1 METKPMKRYL
11 DNFEKCL
18 EREIPYCAG
27 ECPFTMD
34 ILNFMEKAARG
45 SFKAS
50 FKVFVNAAG
59 FPRIAHELCPAPCM
73 EVCPRGKGGGS
84 INMPLLEEASIN
96 LARDTSPTDY
106 NIPGKKERIA
116 IIGAGP
122 SGMAAL
128 LRLSTKKYHVEVF
141 ERTERTGG
149 CLWDIMDPSVF
160 QKDFEEQLLHQ
171 DYILRLNTEIEDLSR
186 LEAISG
192 EKFDAVL
199 VATGREGRDF
209 GLLDSIGPEGDPYCF
224 ERDGTGYFAAGSLTG
239 DEPVYAL
246 AGGLAMG
253 TVIDNY
259 IKTGNL
265 YYPRGSRKS
274 RMCEGMV
281 SVEDVIQ
288 AVEPAEGSYTREEA
302 TAEAARCLR
311 CQCDACRQHCDLLQ
325 FTDKWP
331 VKVKDEIIA
340 TTIEGKS
347 ELKAT
352 PAKRL
357 MSMCNQCG
365 ICREVCPEDIDLD
378 GLFMAGRQK
387 MHLQEKMPW
396 PFHDFWL
403 RDMRQADSEESSLI
417 RAPKGKDKC
426 SYAIFPGCQ
435 LGASEPEI
443 VVKLYDALL
452 NQMPDTAMFLRCC
465 GVPLLWAG
473 DREGFEESIAAI
485 RRSWHQLGK
494 PAMIM
499 GCMTCMKHFKEYLPE
514 IPVVSLVEILSE
526 WEISGGCCEEVYCV
540 FDPCSAR
547 NEPDARKA
555 VREIAEEM
563 GVSLVPL
570 AENNHY
576 FNCCGFG
583 GHGDIASPEYAD
595 FVAEKRVSES
605 ELPYITYC
613 INCRDI
619 FLKRGKPSRH
629 ILELV
634 LGEGSGQTCLPT
646 VTERQENRR
655 QLKKALLEF
664 FWEETMETEKS
675 RYPVTLEISDEVKR
689 KLDNERIL
697 EEEAAHAVNFC
708 QRHNRTILNQETG
721 TLTGYCIIGHATY
734 WVEYEILDEKA
745 GLYRLINAYTHRIRI
760 ELEAVWNGIKQETD
774 LQ

>member
-1 METKPMKRYL
+1 
-11 DNFEKCL
+11 
-18 EREIPYCAG
+18 
-27 ECPFTMD
+27 
-34 ILNFMEKAARG
+34 
-45 SFKAS
+45 
-50 FKVFVNAAG
+50 
-59 FPRIAHELCPAPCM
+59 
-73 EVCPRGKGGGS
+73 
-84 INMPLLEEASIN
+84 
-96 LARDTSPTDY
+96 
-106 NIPGKKERIA
+106 
-116 IIGAGP
+116 
-122 SGMAAL
+122 
-128 LRLSTKKYHVEVF
+128 
-141 ERTERTGG
+141 
-149 CLWDIMDPSVF
+149 
-160 QKDFEEQLLHQ
+160 
-171 DYILRLNTEIEDLSR
+171 
-186 LEAISG
+186 
-192 EKFDAVL
+192 
-199 VATGREGRDF
+199 
-209 GLLDSIGPEGDPYCF
+209 
-224 ERDGTGYFAAGSLTG
+224 
-239 DEPVYAL
+239 
-246 AGGLAMG
+246 
-253 TVIDNY
+253 
-259 IKTGNL
+259 
-265 YYPRGSRKS
+265 
-274 RMCEGMV
+274 
-281 SVEDVIQ
+281 
-288 AVEPAEGSYTREEA
+288 
-302 TAEAARCLR
+302 
-311 CQCDACRQHCDLLQ
+311 
-325 FTDKWP
+325 
-331 VKVKDEIIA
+331 
-340 TTIEGKS
+340 
-347 ELKAT
+347 
-352 PAKRL
+352 

-619 FLKRGKPSRH
+619 FLKRGKPARH

-664 FWEETMETEKS
+664 FWRKPWKQRKADTRLPLK
-675 RYPVTLEISDEVKR
+675 YPMR
-689 KLDNERIL
+689 
-697 EEEAAHAVNFC
+697 
-708 QRHNRTILNQETG
+708 
-721 TLTGYCIIGHATY
+721 
-734 WVEYEILDEKA
+734 
-745 GLYRLINAYTHRIRI
+745 
-760 ELEAVWNGIKQETD
+760 
-774 LQ
+774 